1 MRILKSLCLGSVA
14 GLAAVTAQAADLPV
28 KAKPVEYVKVCSLYG
43 AGFYYIPGTDTCI
56 KVGGYVRFEAY
67 HNSIG
72 AHGPYLFNSTQAV
85 FNRHTDTFAMRGRGM
100 LTADARSQTEYGTLR
115 GYVRFGIQTT
125 TAPSQAAGAPVIPG
139 PAVAAEARY
148 FIQFAGFTFGLTNS
162 FFDFYNGAA
171 YGFTPQF
178 ANSAVG
184 PAGIVA
190 AAYTAQF
197 GNGVSASISLEDWS
211 TRHKRIVDIENQSA
225 LLAFTPTPTDAS
237 GSKVP
242 DIVGNIRVD
251 QAWGSAQIMGA
262 LHMISARYYDNA
274 GSVRGL
280 NCPGFNTACEGYPG
294 DKWGWAV
301 GAGMTL
307 KMPWDPKDTLSF
319 QVAYSEGAVAYA
331 GQGLT
336 TAFLHKAGTFAGFPV
351 VDAVFLNNGELQL
364 TEAWSITASFEHY
377 WTPTLRTAITGQ
389 WIEVSYNPTA
399 TQLLCTGNP
408 FGANQ
413 IRGNFAG
420 TTNCSNVDG
429 TVWQLAQRT
438 MWNPVANLDVGLEV
452 AYSKVETNIT
462 GVVNAGGLG
471 QGLPVTTFNWGDLGV
486 WHATLRVQRNFW
498 P

>member
-1 MRILKSLCLGSVA
+1 MRVVKSICLGSAA
-14 GLAAVTAQAADLPV
+14 GLVAIACAQAADLPV

-56 KVGGYVRFEAY
+56 KIGGYVRFEAY

-72 AHGPYLFNSTQAV
+72 AHAPFLFANSQAS
-85 FNRHTDTFAMRGRGM
+85 FTRATDTFAMRARGM

-125 TAPSQAAGAPVIPG
+125 TAPSQAAGNPAIPA

-211 TRHKRIVDIENQSA
+211 TRQKSLIDLNSVSA
-225 LLAFTPTPTDAS
+225 FPGFAPTGTDSS

-251 QAWGSAQIMGA
+251 QAWGSAQVMGA
-262 LHMISARYYDNA
+262 LHLVSARYYTN
-274 GSVRGL
+274 GGTLLGL
-280 NCPGFNTACEGYPG
+280 NCVGANDACEGFPS

-319 QVAYSEGAVAYA
+319 QVAYSEGATAYA

-336 TAFLHKAGTFAGFPV
+336 SVLLVKHGTVAGIPV
-351 VDAVFLNNGELQL
+351 NDAVFVDPRGSLIL
-364 TEAWSITASFEHY
+364 TEAWSVTASFEHY

-389 WIEVSYNPTA
+389 WIEIDYQPAANA
-399 TQLLCTGNP
+399 LLCNS
-408 FGANQ
+408 FGQLRATF
-413 IRGNFAG
+413 GG
-420 TTNCSNVDG
+420 TTNCANEGG
-429 TVWQLAQRT
+429 TVWQIAQRT
-438 MWNPVANLDVGLEV
+438 MWNPVANLDIGLEV
-452 AYSKVETNIT
+452 AYTKVEPNIT
-462 GVVNAGGLG
+462 GATAAL
-471 QGLPVTTFNWGDLGV
+471 TFGNTSLSNTSYVWGDVDV